1 MAEDKRANPYPY
13 LTAAEFEASEGT
25 REEKGA
31 RCIAARRFGG
41 VPTRAFLLGDND
53 HSPMMKGV
61 LEFVGAVYKLVDR
74 IDEANLNDKP
84 NELPTAEEW
93 GKIIDQNAEIVAMLE
108 DHGCSG
114 GAPAD
119 DAEVRRD
126 SDRPDVG

>member
-41 VPTRAFLLGDND
+41 IPTRAFLLGDND
-53 HSPMMKGV
+53 HSPVMKG
-61 LEFVGAVYKLVDR
+61 LREFVGEVYKLVDL
-74 IDEANLNDKP
+74 IDTANLNGNP
-84 NELPTAEEW
+84 AELPTAEEW

-108 DHGCSG
+108 DHGCARG
-114 GAPAD
+114 EPAD
-119 DAEVRRD
+119 DAEIRRD
-126 SDRPDVG
+126 GD